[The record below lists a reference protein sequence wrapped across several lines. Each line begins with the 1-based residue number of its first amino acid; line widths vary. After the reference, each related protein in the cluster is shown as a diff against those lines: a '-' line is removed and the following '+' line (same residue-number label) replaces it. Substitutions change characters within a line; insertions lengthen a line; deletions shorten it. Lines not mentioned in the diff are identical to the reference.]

1 MPAYRVSFYKTLLS
15 SDGHAFKCLQQQI
28 DVPDSDDVTQAVEA
42 ASRAFARLHG
52 MRDWK
57 IYADCVEVAPAEI
70 VPPIVERQALDS
82 LTR

>member
-28 DVPDSDDVTQAVEA
+28 DVTESENVTQAAEA

-57 IYADCVEVAPAEI
+57 VYADCFEVTPAEI

-82 LTR
+82 LAR